1 MGESPILSAITM
13 TLFKTT
19 LISVI
24 LLGSPLVAHATSFD
38 CNLGRSATEKLI
50 CHNEYLS
57 KLDDELG
64 KLYWKA
70 RRAVTDKRSF
80 RADSDAKWTWRETH
94 CTDETCLT
102 TWYSGRIGEL
112 QQMVD
117 DLQSISK
124 PSPVRTASAN
134 LLAEPT
140 TAMGRCTIAEPG
152 MISLDNCRSLMKSN
166 MHWKYD
172 VHGGDWF
179 CGVAVL
185 DESKLPKV
193 ALQ

>member
-1 MGESPILSAITM
+1 M

-70 RRAVTDKRSF
+70 RRAVADKRSF

-102 TWYSGRIGEL
+102 TWYSGRIEEL
-112 QQMVD
+112 QQLVD

-124 PSPVRTASAN
+124 PSPVRAASVN

-140 TAMGRCTIAEPG
+140 IAMGRCTIAEPG

-185 DESKLPKV
+185 DEPKLPTV
-193 ALQ
+193 ALR

>member
-50 CHNEYLS
+50 CHNEHLS

-94 CTDETCLT
+94 CTDETCLA

-124 PSPVRTASAN
+124 PSPVRPASVN
-134 LLAEPT
+134 LLAEPAI
-140 TAMGRCTIAEPG
+140 AMGRCTISEPG

>member
-1 MGESPILSAITM
+1 M

-19 LISVI
+19 LISLI
-24 LLGSPLVAHATSFD
+24 LMSGPLAAHATSFN
-38 CNLGRSATEKLI
+38 CNIGRSATEQMI
-50 CHNEYLS
+50 CHDPDLS

-70 RRAVTDKRSF
+70 RRAVPDKRSF
-80 RADSDAKWTWRETH
+80 RADSDTKWMWRETH
-94 CTDETCLT
+94 CADQACLT

-112 QQMVD
+112 QQLVD
-117 DLQSISK
+117 DLQSISR
-124 PSPVRTASAN
+124 PSPVRTA
-134 LLAEPT
+134 AERALQEP
-140 TAMGRCTIAEPG
+140 AIAIGQCTVAQPG
-152 MISLDNCRSLMKSN
+152 MVSLDNCRSLIKSN

-185 DESKLPKV
+185 DESKLPTV
-193 ALQ
+193 TLQ

>member
-94 CTDETCLT
+94 CTDETCLA

-124 PSPVRTASAN
+124 PSPVRPASVN

-140 TAMGRCTIAEPG
+140 PAMGRCTIAEPG

>member
-1 MGESPILSAITM
+1 M

-19 LISVI
+19 LISLI
-24 LLGSPLVAHATSFD
+24 LMSGPLAAHATSFN
-38 CNLGRSATEKLI
+38 CNIGRSATEQMI
-50 CHNEYLS
+50 CHDPDLS

-70 RRAVTDKRSF
+70 RRAVPDERSF
-80 RADSDAKWTWRETH
+80 RADSDAKWMWRETH
-94 CTDETCLT
+94 CTDQACLT

-112 QQMVD
+112 QQLID
-117 DLQSISK
+117 DLQPISR
-124 PSPVRTASAN
+124 PSPVRTAPERT
-134 LLAEPT
+134 LQEP
-140 TAMGRCTIAEPG
+140 AIAIGQCTVAQPG
-152 MISLDNCRSLMKSN
+152 MVSLDNCRSLIKSN

-185 DESKLPKV
+185 DASKLPAV
-193 ALQ
+193 TLQ

>member
-1 MGESPILSAITM
+1 M

-19 LISVI
+19 LISMI

-38 CNLGRSATEKLI
+38 CNLGHSAAEKLI
-50 CHNEYLS
+50 CHNPDLS

-70 RRAVTDKRSF
+70 RRAVADKHSF
-80 RADSDAKWTWRETH
+80 RTDSDAKWTWRETH

-117 DLQSISK
+117 DLQSIST
-124 PSPVRTASAN
+124 PSPVRTASERV
-134 LLAEPT
+134 LPEP
-140 TAMGRCTIAEPG
+140 AIAIGRCTVAEPG
-152 MISLDNCRSLMKSN
+152 MISLDNCRSLIKSN

-172 VHGGDWF
+172 AHGGDWF

-185 DESKLPKV
+185 DESKLPAV

>member
-1 MGESPILSAITM
+1 MGENPILPAITM

-38 CNLGRSATEKLI
+38 CNIGRSATEKLI
-50 CHNEYLS
+50 CHNETLS

-64 KLYWKA
+64 KLYWTA
-70 RRAVTDKRSF
+70 RRAMADKRSF

-94 CTDETCLT
+94 CTDEACLA
-102 TWYSGRIGEL
+102 TWYSGRIEEL

-117 DLQSISK
+117 DLQSISRR
-124 PSPVRTASAN
+124 SPVRTASVN
-134 LLAEPT
+134 LSAESSI
-140 TAMGRCTIAEPG
+140 AMGQCTIAEPG
-152 MISLDNCRSLMKSN
+152 MISLDNCRSLMKST

-185 DESKLPKV
+185 DEPKLPTV

>member
-1 MGESPILSAITM
+1 M

-38 CNLGRSATEKLI
+38 CNLGHSATEKLI

-70 RRAVTDKRSF
+70 RRAVADKHSF
-80 RADSDAKWTWRETH
+80 RTDSDAKWTWRETH

-102 TWYSGRIGEL
+102 TWYSGRIEEL

-124 PSPVRTASAN
+124 PSPVRAASVN

-140 TAMGRCTIAEPG
+140 IAMGRCTIAEPG

-185 DESKLPKV
+185 DESKLPTV